1 MYIVQLELTL
11 DFEFLR
17 SFTINILP
25 LIAGKSLIMQQ
36 YSPEPFHTQQ
46 TEQPFILL
54 KLLAMSLFGSKT
66 DEQLSGRHV

>member
-54 KLLAMSLFGSKT
+54 AMSLFGSKT